1 MNISI
6 DNLGL
11 QHNMVRFTF
20 TNEDYRGRF
29 DKALKDLSKK
39 AQVPGFRPGH
49 VPMGMVKKMYGD
61 SVILDEL
68 YKMVNEQMNAYL
80 KENNLELLGDALP
93 VENDLGVDY
102 NETKTYEF
110 VYEIGVQPAI
120 DLSINLNKNKSL
132 TRFRIPAKQE
142 EIDQEFE
149 RIVRKYGERKDVDSV
164 EENDVVYAHVKELNE
179 DGSDKDG
186 GVNVETYFNLQML
199 NDAYQNLFLGGKP
212 GDVKNID
219 DLFIVFKGDKVK
231 VAKNILHLTE
241 ATEETVVNISPKV
254 EIKVDRIAR
263 LFPAEINDAF
273 FTEISKEFGSIAT
286 ETELREKIATAIEQY
301 HDSLTEVSLENELFK
316 YLIDTTEVPLPDV
329 FLRKWYS
336 QTNEKDSTADTFE
349 AEFAD
354 FTNKLKQS
362 LIYREVQKS
371 NEINVSNDE
380 IIQEALFAVR
390 SSYGQMGEDFV
401 QYILQSQL
409 KDKAFVENMHDRVA
423 QKKFFNVIKE
433 YITIEEQP
441 TTLEAFQQL
450 NKTEEVYAE

>member
-110 VYEIGVQPAI
+110 VYEIGVQPTI

-142 EIDQEFE
+142 
-149 RIVRKYGERKDVDSV
+149 
-164 EENDVVYAHVKELNE
+164 
-179 DGSDKDG
+179 
-186 GVNVETYFNLQML
+186 
-199 NDAYQNLFLGGKP
+199 
-212 GDVKNID
+212 
-219 DLFIVFKGDKVK
+219 
-231 VAKNILHLTE
+231 
-241 ATEETVVNISPKV
+241 
-254 EIKVDRIAR
+254 
-263 LFPAEINDAF
+263 
-273 FTEISKEFGSIAT
+273 
-286 ETELREKIATAIEQY
+286 
-301 HDSLTEVSLENELFK
+301 
-316 YLIDTTEVPLPDV
+316 
-329 FLRKWYS
+329 
-336 QTNEKDSTADTFE
+336 
-349 AEFAD
+349 
-354 FTNKLKQS
+354 
-362 LIYREVQKS
+362 
-371 NEINVSNDE
+371 
-380 IIQEALFAVR
+380 
-390 SSYGQMGEDFV
+390 
-401 QYILQSQL
+401 
-409 KDKAFVENMHDRVA
+409 
-423 QKKFFNVIKE
+423 
-433 YITIEEQP
+433 
-441 TTLEAFQQL
+441 
-450 NKTEEVYAE
+450 